1 MKIWRTWPSTVFG
14 LTTSASQMPWLEWPS
29 AISASTSRSRSVS
42 SSSGPCARRA
52 LISRDTIVGS
62 TTHSPSSMRRSASTS
77 TASVGHAL
85 LEQVADALGRL
96 LEQPQRVARLEV
108 VGEHEHADV
117 GVLAADLLRGDE
129 PVVGVAGRHADVED
143 RHVRPRQRDAAQ
155 RLRRRAPPCRPPRS
169 RPRPAAARAL
179 RAAAPRRRRALRAR
193 ELRDAGARRPSTRSD
208 AAEGAD
214 AVVEVDQLRPRRH
227 GGVDGRRS
235 SRPSSRAARTV
246 ASPARAAPPR

>member
-14 LTTSASQMPWLEWPS
+14 LTTS
-29 AISASTSRSRSVS
+29 SVADALV
-42 SSSGPCARRA
+42 GVALGHQREHLALALGELVERPLRAPRAHQPRHDRRVDHA
-52 LISRDTIVGS
+52 LALVDPAQRVDQ
-62 TTHSPSSMRRSASTS
+62 HRE
-77 TASVGHAL
+77 VGHAL
-85 LEQVADALGRL
+85 LEQVADALGRV

-155 RLRRRAPPCRPPRS
+155 RLGRRARLADDFDVGLGQQPREPFAQQRLVVGEHYAHGSSATRPL
-169 RPRPAAARAL
+169 AVHAQH
-179 RAAAPRRRRALRAR
+179 
-193 ELRDAGARRPSTRSD
+193 

-214 AVVEVDQLRPRRH
+214 AVVEVDQLRPGRH
-227 GGVDGRRS
+227 GGVDRHAQPAVLARGADGGV
-235 SRPSSRAARTV
+235 AARG
-246 ASPARAAPPR
+246 APPR